1 MRGATRRDAGAYS
14 EIDLSTERNR
24 RTTMGC
30 LRAVLCVLFPPLS
43 VLDRGCGV
51 ILVVTVLTIAGWIP
65 GVIAAL
71 LINVLAEG

>member
-1 MRGATRRDAGAYS
+1 
-14 EIDLSTERNR
+14 
-24 RTTMGC
+24 
-30 LRAVLCVLFPPLS
+30 

-71 LINVLAEG
+71 LVNVLAE

>member
-1 MRGATRRDAGAYS
+1 
-14 EIDLSTERNR
+14 
-24 RTTMGC
+24 MGC
-30 LRAVLCVLFPPLS
+30 LRAVLCLLCPPLS

-71 LINVLAEG
+71 LVNVLAE

>member
-1 MRGATRRDAGAYS
+1 
-14 EIDLSTERNR
+14 
-24 RTTMGC
+24 MGC
-30 LRAVLCVLFPPLS
+30 FRAVLCVLFPPLS

-71 LINVLAEG
+71 LVNVLAEGEGEGVQ

>member
-1 MRGATRRDAGAYS
+1 
-14 EIDLSTERNR
+14 
-24 RTTMGC
+24 MGC

-71 LINVLAEG
+71 RVNVLAEV